1 MPIALPVA
9 RDEITAELDYERGR
23 LVYEGVN
30 GNEVRRS
37 ILPGG
42 VRVITERMPGTR
54 GVSLGFWVGSA
65 PGMKHPVCWGLP
77 TFWSICSLKELRLEL
92 LLILPRHSMRWEA
105 NQTPSPRRNIPAIM
119 RVYLT
124 MIPRWRLMSWLIW

>member
-30 GNEVRRS
+30 GKEVRRS

-42 VRVITERMPGTR
+42 VRVITERRFPRILGGGRLPG
-54 GVSLGFWVGSA
+54 
-65 PGMKHPVCWGLP
+65 
-77 TFWSICSLKELRLEL
+77 
-92 LLILPRHSMRWEA
+92 
-105 NQTPSPRRNIPAIM
+105 
-119 RVYLT
+119 
-124 MIPRWRLMSWLIW
+124 